1 MLAYI
6 LTFIWTFGPT
16 WPITTEPHLLKSYPR
31 FLATRSFFFRLASL
45 RSGPAWVRTCDPFRW
60 VAKAGHMQG
69 RWVRRTNLCVMCD
82 FFSFHVCVS
91 TSYIFLA
98 VPASIA
104 CNYNYGTAGRLE
116 TCKILKNR
124 NGNFDIWPNKHTVRR
139 LNEHKIWG
147 KQHVL

>member
-1 MLAYI
+1 
-6 LTFIWTFGPT
+6 
-16 WPITTEPHLLKSYPR
+16 
-31 FLATRSFFFRLASL
+31 
-45 RSGPAWVRTCDPFRW
+45 
-60 VAKAGHMQG
+60 MQG

-116 TCKILKNR
+116 TCKRIETGTLTFGQTNIQYEGLMNIKYGESSTYFSFDEKIYQCFQSFKTDSIRFPYSMKAAHLLSLHVGGAIADVFVSPYILHTACFILKNCNR
-124 NGNFDIWPNKHTVRR
+124 
-139 LNEHKIWG
+139 
-147 KQHVL
+147 

>member
-1 MLAYI
+1 
-6 LTFIWTFGPT
+6 
-16 WPITTEPHLLKSYPR
+16 
-31 FLATRSFFFRLASL
+31 
-45 RSGPAWVRTCDPFRW
+45 
-60 VAKAGHMQG
+60 MQG

-139 LNEHKIWG
+139 LNEHIKYGESSTYFSFDEQIYQCFQSF
-147 KQHVL
+147 KTDSIRIPYSMKAAHLL